1 MEAVRDSLSNQITV
15 IGSGEI
21 IFSIE
26 KLLAVMTKH
35 KCYANR
41 WLYDHYIIQN
51 DLSRGVHASEM
62 SFGDRWASKTS
73 QNY

>member
-41 WLYDHYIIQN
+41 WLYDHYMTQN

-62 SFGDRWASKTS
+62 SFEDLQTSKTS
-73 QNY
+73 SKH